1 MVMSSNAMWYKNG
14 NFYEVPTTH
23 IDFFLQNP
31 ELLGFTQTRR
41 ERYHPLGW
49 LYELP

>member
-23 IDFFLQNP
+23 INFSYRTQNCLVLP
-31 ELLGFTQTRR
+31 EIGKKDAI
-41 ERYHPLGW
+41 PLGW